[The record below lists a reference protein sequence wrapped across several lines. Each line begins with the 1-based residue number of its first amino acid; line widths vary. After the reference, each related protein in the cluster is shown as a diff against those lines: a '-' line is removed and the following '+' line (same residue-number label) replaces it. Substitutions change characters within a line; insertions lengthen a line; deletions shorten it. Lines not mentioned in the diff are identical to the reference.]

1 MDKIKLFL
9 YRSEYQYIE
18 DICKY
23 IGIKIISNNKN
34 ELINKILICFKEYD
48 EFKTKNLNKYVI
60 CNQIGNKGKEGITFL
75 VKFRNKEYAMKRFN
89 KKKSSINIQKEATLQ
104 IKASTSGISPKI
116 IDVDIVN
123 NFIVMEKMDKHL
135 IDLIKENN
143 GCLSDNYQKQIINI
157 FMKLDQCKVFHADS
171 NLINYMLK
179 DDKIYIIDFGMSKLI
194 DDKLIKKLNTNTPNL
209 EFMNLGFI
217 LKLKEFKFNSSSFK
231 VLLSFVSNS
240 NRMKYGL

>member
-1 MDKIKLFL
+1 
-9 YRSEYQYIE
+9 
-18 DICKY
+18 
-23 IGIKIISNNKN
+23 
-34 ELINKILICFKEYD
+34 
-48 EFKTKNLNKYVI
+48 
-60 CNQIGNKGKEGITFL
+60 
-75 VKFRNKEYAMKRFN
+75 
-89 KKKSSINIQKEATLQ
+89 
-104 IKASTSGISPKI
+104 
-116 IDVDIVN
+116 
-123 NFIVMEKMDKHL
+123 
-135 IDLIKENN
+135 
-143 GCLSDNYQKQIINI
+143 
-157 FMKLDQCKVFHADS
+157 MKLDQCKVFHADS